1 MENDNQITILPSDA
15 ETVEVGEVQLT
26 YHFDVYD
33 GPLDLLLTLIL
44 KNKIDI
50 YDISIT
56 ELLEQYMEQIERMRE
71 QDMDIASEFLEM
83 ASRLVYIKSAMLLPK
98 YEDEAEDLKKE
109 LTGQLLEYQLCREI
123 ARVLNTMY
131 DFDTFTKAPSK
142 VDFDLTYNRIHDPS
156 DISAAYISAV
166 GRGKRR
172 LPPDRSAFSGIVERK
187 IVSVSSRIIHV
198 MRRLWRGRVVSYGE
212 LFEASHGKS
221 ELVATF
227 LAVLELVKGKRV
239 RIDGEGNSAKV
250 YMVTDDGPAPDEKAL
265 AEDVDRYYD
274 DYPDEEENA

>member
-1 MENDNQITILPSDA
+1 METENIISILPSDA
-15 ETVEVGEVQLT
+15 STVEVGEVRLT

-33 GPLDLLLTLIL
+33 GPLDLLLTLVL

-50 YDISIT
+50 YDISISD
-56 ELLEQYMEQIERMRE
+56 LLDQYMEQIERMRE

-98 YEDEAEDLKKE
+98 YEEEAEELKKE

-123 ARVLNTMY
+123 ARILNTMY

-142 VDFDLTYNRIHDPS
+142 VDFDLTYNRIHPPE
-156 DISAAYISAV
+156 DISAAYVSAV
-166 GRGKRR
+166 GRGRRR
-172 LPPDRSAFSGIVERK
+172 LPPDRSAFSGIVEKK

-198 MRRLWRGRVVSYGE
+198 MRRLWHGKTVTYGE
-212 LFEASHGKS
+212 LFEASRGRS

-239 RIDGEGNSAKV
+239 RIEGDGNEA
-250 YMVTDDGPAPDEKAL
+250 MVRMI
-265 AEDVDRYYD
+265 EDR
-274 DYPDEEENA
+274 

>member
-1 MENDNQITILPSDA
+1 MEPDNQITILPSGA
-15 ETVEVGEVQLT
+15 STVEVGDNQLI

-50 YDISIT
+50 YDISISD
-56 ELLEQYMEQIERMRE
+56 LLDQYTEQIRRMQE
-71 QDMDIASEFLEM
+71 ADMDISSEFLEM

-98 YEDEAEDLKKE
+98 YEEEAQELKKE

-123 ARVLNTMY
+123 ARMLSTVI

-142 VDFDLTYNRIHDPS
+142 VDFDPTYNRVHPPE
-156 DISAAYISAV
+156 DIFAAYISAV

-172 LPPDRSAFSGIVERK
+172 LPPDRSAFSGIVEKK

-198 MRRLWRGRVVSYGE
+198 MRRLWHGRTVTYGE
-212 LFEASHGKS
+212 LFEASRGKS

-239 RIDGEGNSAKV
+239 RIEGDGDTATVRMIE
-250 YMVTDDGPAPDEKAL
+250 
-265 AEDVDRYYD
+265 R
-274 DYPDEEENA
+274 EEVQA